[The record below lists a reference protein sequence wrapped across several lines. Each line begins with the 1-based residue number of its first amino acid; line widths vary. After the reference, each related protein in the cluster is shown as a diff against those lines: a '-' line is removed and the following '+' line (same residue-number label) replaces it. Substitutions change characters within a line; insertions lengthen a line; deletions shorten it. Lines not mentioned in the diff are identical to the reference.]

1 MNKIYLSQEIVK
13 MKLNRVIISG
23 GGTGGH
29 IFPALAIADQIKER
43 NSAAEVLFVG
53 ALGKMEMEKVPQAG
67 YPIIGLPIVG
77 LQRKLSLKNLLL
89 PFKLLSSLLKA
100 YRVIKNFNPEL
111 VIGVGGYASGPTLKM
126 AQFLGI
132 PTLIQE
138 QNSYAGKTNQLLA
151 KKAKAICVAYP
162 DMEKFFPKAKM
173 HFTGNPL
180 RSNLLQNDAQLRAE
194 AASYFGLDLQQPTL
208 FVMGGSLGA
217 KTLNSTLRNGVFDL
231 ASQQVQL
238 IWQCGKSY
246 QSTLQTFANTLPNSV
261 KVFPFIQRMDLAYAI
276 ADVVVSRAGALSV
289 SELALLAKP
298 TIFVPSPNV
307 AEDHQTQ
314 NALSL
319 VNRDAA
325 YLVRDVDAQTAL
337 LPLAIKLLNDK
348 QQQKELSEKLGALAL
363 PNASKS
369 IVDVCQQILTT

>member
-77 LQRKLSLKNLLL
+77 LQRKLSFKNLLL
-89 PFKLLSSLLKA
+89 PFKLVSSLLKA
-100 YRVIKNFNPEL
+100 YRVIKNFKPEL

-162 DMEKFFPKAKM
+162 DMEKFFPKSKI

-180 RSNLLQNDAQLRAE
+180 RSNLMHNDAQLRAE
-194 AASYFGLDLQQPTL
+194 AANYFGLDLQQPTL

-246 QSTLQTFANTLPNSV
+246 ESTLQTFANTLPNSV

-363 PNASKS
+363 PNASQS

>member
-89 PFKLLSSLLKA
+89 PFKLVSSLLKA
-100 YRVIKNFNPEL
+100 YRVIKNFKPEL

-162 DMEKFFPKAKM
+162 DMEKFFPKSKI

-180 RSNLLQNDAQLRAE
+180 RSNLMHNDAQLRAE
-194 AASYFGLDLQQPTL
+194 AANYFGLDLQQPTL

-246 QSTLQTFANTLPNSV
+246 ESTLQTFANTLPNSV

-363 PNASKS
+363 PNASQS